1 VIVVD
6 ANVFLRALIKP
17 EDPGIQWMHE
27 AATSLFDRA
36 GRGEVMLTTS
46 ESVFAEIAFVLMS
59 KSHYGRS
66 VADTCA
72 DMLTLVANPGL
83 EFPGKPQV
91 SLALSLWTQRPALGF
106 VDALMAAHALTP
118 GNELATFD
126 AIFERMPEINRLS
139 WTSSDTSSPI

>member
-1 VIVVD
+1 MIVVD

-17 EDPGIQWMHE
+17 KDPTIVWMHE
-27 AATSLFDRA
+27 AATALLGRA
-36 GRGEVMLTTS
+36 GRGEVTLTTS

-59 KSHYGRS
+59 KAHYSRS

-72 DMLTLVANPGL
+72 DMLTLITNPGL

-91 SLALSLWTQRPALGF
+91 ALTLSLWMQRPALGF

-118 GNELATFD
+118 GNQLATFD
-126 AIFERMPEINRLS
+126 SIFERMPEIPRLS
-139 WTSSDTSSPI
+139 WNPSETETTP